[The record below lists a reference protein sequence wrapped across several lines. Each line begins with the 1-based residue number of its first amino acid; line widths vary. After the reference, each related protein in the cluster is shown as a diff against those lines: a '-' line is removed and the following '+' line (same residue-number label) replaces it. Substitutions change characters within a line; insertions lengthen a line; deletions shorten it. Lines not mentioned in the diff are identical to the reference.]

1 VLCKYD
7 TNAVINLLGVKLED
21 RPWFFTA
28 LFARLRDIR
37 ARTGRPHWLLIDEA
51 HHMLPAQWQATD
63 APSPDTLDGVVMVSV
78 TPSLIAPH
86 VLRHLETLIVLGDKP
101 AEMLREFTDAHQ
113 LAPVET
119 PNDSLEAGTAI
130 IWCKSSKSAPK
141 VLRVEPSQ
149 TERKRHL
156 RKYAEGSLPED
167 RSFYFRG
174 PEGKL
179 RLRAPNLILFLDLA
193 DGVDDETW
201 LFHLQRREVSEWL
214 RRGIRDESIA
224 EKVAAIERQSEID
237 AGESRRRIRELI
249 EARYTLPAS

>member
-1 VLCKYD
+1 
-7 TNAVINLLGVKLED
+7 
-21 RPWFFTA
+21 
-28 LFARLRDIR
+28 
-37 ARTGRPHWLLIDEA
+37 
-51 HHMLPAQWQATD
+51 
-63 APSPDTLDGVVMVSV
+63 
-78 TPSLIAPH
+78 LIAPH
-86 VLRHLETLIVLGDKP
+86 VLRHLDTLIVLGDKP

-113 LAPVET
+113 LAPIET
-119 PNDSLEAGTAI
+119 PKDSLEPGTAI
-130 IWCKSSKSAPK
+130 IWSKSAKSAPK
-141 VLRVEPSQ
+141 VVRVEPSQ

-179 RLRAPNLILFLDLA
+179 RLRAPNLILFMDLA

-224 EKVAAIERQSEID
+224 EEIAAIEQQSEINPH
-237 AGESRRRIRELI
+237 ESRRRVRELI
-249 EARYTLPAS
+249 EARYTLPAG